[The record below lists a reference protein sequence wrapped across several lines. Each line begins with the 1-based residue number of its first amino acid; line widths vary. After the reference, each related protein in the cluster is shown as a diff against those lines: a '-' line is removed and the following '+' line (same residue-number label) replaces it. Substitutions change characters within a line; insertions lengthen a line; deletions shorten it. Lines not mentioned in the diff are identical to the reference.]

1 MGCLE
6 SSIDQYAHIYIENPQ
21 LASWM
26 KEFHSLALTDRA
38 VFQFWQIFKKIDM
51 DGSGS
56 IEIAEMLVHFDI
68 ERTKFTKRVFGI
80 FDEDGSGEIDL
91 REFIMAL
98 WNYCTLGKS
107 TLIIFAFDLYDK
119 DGSGIIDSEEL
130 GLMLQEVYGSNY
142 ENNQYAKK
150 YVLFMSCHFMS
161 CRVVLSCM

>member
-1 MGCLE
+1 MGCCV
-6 SSIDQYAHIYIENPQ
+6 SGGSTDYAAILKENPQ

-26 KEFHSLALTDRA
+26 KEFHSLALTDKA
-38 VFQFWQIFKKIDM
+38 VCQFWQIFKKIDS
-51 DGSGS
+51 DRSGS
-56 IEIAEMLVHFDI
+56 IEIAEMLVYFDI

-119 DGSGIIDSEEL
+119 DGSGIIDCEEL
-130 GLMLQEVYGSNY
+130 GLMLKEVYGSNY
-142 ENNQYAKK
+142 ETNQYAKK
-150 YVLFMSCHFMS
+150 
-161 CRVVLSCM
+161 